1 MRTFWGRLGIL
12 LPIYRR
18 VGQGLTDKEIASQLN
33 LDDDKVK
40 NCIAWMLHFLDLS
53 NRLELVQHACS
64 AAQQTSGTYHLD
76 RATHRSKNGLRSVPT
91 EVVPQRC
98 VTPASPVYSAARKF

>member
-33 LDDDKVK
+33 LADDKVK
-40 NCIAWMLHFLDLS
+40 SCIAWLLHFLELS
-53 NRLELVQHACS
+53 DRLALVQHACS
-64 AAQQTSGTYHLD
+64 AAQQRSGAYHLD
-76 RATHRSKNGLRSVPT
+76 TATHRSKTGLRSAEIEFVPPT
-91 EVVPQRC
+91 C
-98 VTPASPVYSAARKF
+98 VTSASPIYSAARKY

>member
-64 AAQQTSGTYHLD
+64 AAQQTSGAYHLD
-76 RATHRSKNGLRSVPT
+76 MAIHGSRSAPT
-91 EVVPQRC
+91 QFASQTC
-98 VTPASPVYSAARKF
+98 VTPASPVHSAARKY

>member
-33 LDDDKVK
+33 LADDKVK
-40 NCIAWMLHFLDLS
+40 SCISWMLHFLELG
-53 NRLELVQHACS
+53 NRLELAQHACN
-64 AAQQTSGTYHLD
+64 AAQQTSGAYHLD
-76 RATHRSKNGLRSVPT
+76 IATHRSKAGLRSGEIEFVP
-91 EVVPQRC
+91 PKC
-98 VTPASPVYSAARKF
+98 VTSASPIYSAARKY